1 MVGDLAQFMVTN
13 GLDEAAVRK
22 QADTLSFPT
31 SVVEYFQ
38 GAIGVPH
45 GGFPQ
50 PLAAQVVKTL
60 PVFAGRPG
68 AELPPLDLDQAM
80 ADLKA
85 TYGDG
90 VGERA
95 LMSSTMYPKVFET
108 YMAEK
113 ERYGDVS
120 KLPTRAY
127 IEPMEL
133 GEEIAVELQKGKT
146 LGIKLVAVGELNA
159 KEGTREVCFD
169 FNPNPNPSP
178 NPYPHPDPNPYPH
191 PDPNPYPHPNPQP
204 PTLTRSTSTSMACR
218 APSRS
223 TTAPRR

>member
-1 MVGDLAQFMVTN
+1 MVTN

-191 PDPNPYPHPNPQP
+191 PNPQP